1 MLVFLRFGL
10 IIFANVSWS
19 TTFIVALVS
28 KVALNQYWQTL
39 TLTFGGLWLVTLYR
53 YFSFSTLFSYV
64 VDIACFVDDFAPLLR
79 FDRLS
84 QNG

>member
-28 KVALNQYWQTL
+28 KVALNQYWYTGTRRRTIL
-39 TLTFGGLWLVTLYR
+39 TH
-53 YFSFSTLFSYV
+53 
-64 VDIACFVDDFAPLLR
+64 
-79 FDRLS
+79 
-84 QNG
+84 